1 VNQVITLHLPD
12 EQATLD
18 LGMRLAGGLGPGMLI
33 ALHGP
38 LGAGKTTL
46 ARGLLRGL
54 DFEGRV
60 KSPTYALVELYKLSR
75 LDLYHFD
82 FYRFTNPAELI
93 ESGLQDAFNDTN
105 VCVVEWPERA
115 GGMLPPADLEVD
127 MTIANGARSARL
139 TAQTEYGI
147 RCLQKLKT

>member
-1 VNQVITLHLPD
+1 MIDTMTLQLPD

-18 LGMRLAGGLGPGMLI
+18 LGMRLADGVVAGMLI

-54 DFEGRV
+54 GFEGRV
-60 KSPTYALVELYKLSR
+60 KRPTYALVEVYKLSR

-82 FYRFTNPAELI
+82 FYRFRDPEELI
-93 ESGLQDAFNDTN
+93 ESGLQDAFNETN

-115 GGMLPPADLEVD
+115 GGQLPPADIDVQLIV
-127 MTIANGARSARL
+127 ANGARNALL
-139 TAQTEYGI
+139 TAQTEYGT